1 MTKVQAELVTIV
13 TLTCLG
19 TREEMRTEPKTL
31 QLISSLAQ
39 LQLGQT
45 GVAKVI
51 QVKCMT
57 KVLSLRHVETQS
69 LLEMYKGVQINKTAV
84 RRKWIPFGGS
94 DPY

>member
-1 MTKVQAELVTIV
+1 MTEVQAELVTIV

-19 TREEMRTEPKTL
+19 TQDLMRTEPKTL

-39 LQLGQT
+39 LQLDQT

-51 QVKCMT
+51 PVKVKCMT

-69 LLEMYKGVQINKTAV
+69 LLEMYKGVQISKTAV
-84 RRKWIPFGGS
+84 R
-94 DPY
+94 